1 MGFFRRMTLR
11 LFFSKKE
18 LLTILACLESKKYNT
33 QDKLDSRVPMDENN
47 KSIMTIIEML
57 STIEKIKKI
66 IKEQM

>member
-1 MGFFRRMTLR
+1 MR

-66 IKEQM
+66 IKEQI